1 MSGENNF
8 EMSKAQR
15 AVRAGQPEKTANS
28 AKQSEKPVNSVG
40 QPSALQWFAANT
52 RLCQELKIKNK
63 LDELGVENFLPMK
76 EQIRVLGGKKRKVLR
91 PLVPRLLF
99 LHCRKEALFKLLN
112 EHFLPLSY
120 LRDLETKQVLVIPDR
135 QMRDFIFFVD
145 FARDSIQVLNDKL
158 KPGDRVRV
166 VKGELAG
173 LEGEL
178 IRIKGHK
185 RVVIRLQGLFSVAA
199 GTYLPK
205 HYLEPLD
212 PKQ

>member
-28 AKQSEKPVNSVG
+28 AGHPEKPANSAD
-40 QPSALQWFAANT
+40 QPAVLQWFAANT
-52 RLCQELKIKNK
+52 RPRQELKIKNK

-91 PLVPRLLF
+91 PLVSRLLF
-99 LHCRKEALFKLLN
+99 LHCRKEVLFELLN